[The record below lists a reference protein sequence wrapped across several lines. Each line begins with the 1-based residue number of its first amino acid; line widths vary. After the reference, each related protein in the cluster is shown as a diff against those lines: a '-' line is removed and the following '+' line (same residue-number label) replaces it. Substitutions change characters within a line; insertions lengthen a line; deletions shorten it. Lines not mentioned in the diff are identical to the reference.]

1 MERKAKRIGVW
12 HVTDRNISPLISSV
26 EWPCRCTK
34 ATTTT
39 TADESSKNAGRCKD
53 ENGSRGLIHSCHSA
67 KHRWGK
73 RRRHF
78 IASRKCATNGAGNE
92 TEMSRLWR
100 SRFSFPPSA
109 GVGTGGGGG
118 MGQPQSCRLI
128 IISLSPPPL
137 SFSRSPHPP
146 TSSTRSKTNTNKRPA
161 LLMTIYQW
169 EGGKKKRRKCRFPT
183 DNLINGPGVCS
194 NVGLVF
200 RSFHLR
206 LLEAS
211 GRNPVCLAARIGGS
225 STLNLHPGMH
235 TWAGAEFNWPKCS
248 YSSRLYAPGDISI
261 DHLAIYDRGL
271 IKISSFN

>member
-1 MERKAKRIGVW
+1 M
-12 HVTDRNISPLISSV
+12 TDRNISPLISSV

-137 SFSRSPHPP
+137 FFFTLSAPTNLVNTLENQHKQTARSPDDYLPMG
-146 TSSTRSKTNTNKRPA
+146 RR
-161 LLMTIYQW
+161 
-169 EGGKKKRRKCRFPT
+169 KKKRRKCRFPT

-225 STLNLHPGMH
+225 SSTLNLHPGMH

>member
-1 MERKAKRIGVW
+1 MPFRQAQMGQEKTPLHCFAQMCYKWSWKRDGNVALMALSLFIPSFRRS
-12 HVTDRNISPLISSV
+12 RN
-26 EWPCRCTK
+26 
-34 ATTTT
+34 
-39 TADESSKNAGRCKD
+39 
-53 ENGSRGLIHSCHSA
+53 
-67 KHRWGK
+67 
-73 RRRHF
+73 RRRRRDGPTPIVPSHYYF
-78 IASRKCATNGAGNE
+78 PLPSSPFFFTLSAPTNLVNTLENQHKQTA
-92 TEMSRLWR
+92 
-100 SRFSFPPSA
+100 
-109 GVGTGGGGG
+109 
-118 MGQPQSCRLI
+118 
-128 IISLSPPPL
+128 
-137 SFSRSPHPP
+137 RSPDDYLPMG
-146 TSSTRSKTNTNKRPA
+146 RR
-161 LLMTIYQW
+161 
-169 EGGKKKRRKCRFPT
+169 KKKRRKCRFPT

-225 STLNLHPGMH
+225 SSTLNLHPGMH